1 MENQNIVIGVII
13 GILIGA
19 LGGYLLFN
27 DSNQEDPS
35 LSQSQI
41 SDLTEQVS
49 DLTQQVTDLTQQV
62 TDLEQEITDLTQQLT
77 TKEQALQM
85 LENQLHNKNELIS
98 DLRLII
104 ESNQQEE
111 EVEEETETPAQEQ
124 YYVNKTWISS
134 EVYATYHSLYT
145 ENVTLHGNPLTFSWT
160 RPLHDADN
168 VFIQIWDA
176 ETNYDYRKYTLS
188 DISSP
193 YITEAIPEGEY
204 YFSVKSG
211 LPFSFHIKETP

>member
-1 MENQNIVIGVII
+1 MENRNIVIGVII
-13 GILIGA
+13 GIIIGA
-19 LGGYLLFN
+19 MGGYLLFN
-27 DSNQEDPS
+27 DPNQEDPS

-49 DLTQQVTDLTQQV
+49 DLTQQVNDLTQQV
-62 TDLEQEITDLTQQLT
+62 TDLDQEITDLTQQLT

-85 LENQLHNKNELIS
+85 LENQLHHKNELIS

-104 ESNQQEE
+104 ESNQQEY
-111 EVEEETETPAQEQ
+111 VEEETENPAQEQ
-124 YYVNKTWISS
+124 YYVNKTWEST
-134 EVYATYHSLYT
+134 TYMTYFNALYT

-193 YITEAIPEGEY
+193 YVTEAIPEGEY
-204 YFSVKSG
+204 YFSVKSV

>member
-27 DSNQEDPS
+27 GPNQEDPS
-35 LSQSQI
+35 LTQSQI
-41 SDLTEQVS
+41 SDLTEQIIDLTQQVN
-49 DLTQQVTDLTQQV
+49 DLTQQVTDL
-62 TDLEQEITDLTQQLT
+62 DQEVTDLTQQLNS
-77 TKEQALQM
+77 KEQKLQF
-85 LENQLHNKNELIS
+85 LETQLNQKNELIS

-104 ESNQQEE
+104 ESNQQED
-111 EVEEETETPAQEQ
+111 VEEETENPAQEQ

-160 RPLHDADN
+160 RPLLDADN
-168 VFIQIWDA
+168 VFIQIFDA

-193 YITEAIPEGEY
+193 YVTEAIPEGEY

-211 LPFSFHIKETP
+211 LPFSFHVKETP

>member
-27 DSNQEDPS
+27 AE
-35 LSQSQI
+35 QI
-41 SDLTEQVS
+41 IDLTQQVN
-49 DLTQQVTDLTQQV
+49 DLTQQVTDL
-62 TDLEQEITDLTQQLT
+62 DQEVTDLTQQLNS
-77 TKEQALQM
+77 KEQKLQF
-85 LENQLHNKNELIS
+85 LETQLNQKNELIS

-104 ESNQQEE
+104 ESNQQED
-111 EVEEETETPAQEQ
+111 VKEETENLAQEQ
-124 YYVNKTWISS
+124 SYINKTWEST
-134 EVYATYHSLYT
+134 TYMTHFNALYT

-168 VFIQIWDA
+168 VFIQIFDA

-193 YITEAIPEGEY
+193 YVTEAIPEGEY

-211 LPFSFHIKETP
+211 LPFSFHVKETP

>member
-35 LSQSQI
+35 LTQSQI
-41 SDLTEQVS
+41 SDLTEQIIDLTQQVN
-49 DLTQQVTDLTQQV
+49 DLTQQVTDL
-62 TDLEQEITDLTQQLT
+62 DQEVTDLTQQLNS
-77 TKEQALQM
+77 KEQKLQF
-85 LENQLHNKNELIS
+85 LETQLNQKNELIS

-104 ESNQQEE
+104 ESNQQED
-111 EVEEETETPAQEQ
+111 VKEETENLAQEQ
-124 YYVNKTWISS
+124 YYINKTWEST
-134 EVYATYHSLYT
+134 TYMTHFNALYT

-168 VFIQIWDA
+168 VFIQIFDA

-193 YITEAIPEGEY
+193 YVTEAIPEGEY

-211 LPFSFHIKETP
+211 LPFSFHVKETP